1 MHEFI
6 YLHEYSISRLPTQS
20 KDCFIQQ
27 FTFHNNLQLYLSI
40 YLFICISISL
50 SLLLYACLS
59 IFCSYFP
66 RSHLSSPL
74 SCSCSLILSCLEE
87 MYWSVEHKV
96 YSSVWIEQES
106 ESLSN
111 LIICVK
117 CATHVYVVTTSSHLT
132 CPHAFSPAL
141 LFIIYS
147 VSLLEMA
154 L

>member
-6 YLHEYSISRLPTQS
+6 YLHEYSITRLPTQS

-40 YLFICISISL
+40 HLYIHLSL
-50 SLLLYACLS
+50 SPVICLSQYFLLLFSSFTPVISTFLFLFSYSVLPLKKWTEASNTKS
-59 IFCSYFP
+59 I
-66 RSHLSSPL
+66 L
-74 SCSCSLILSCLEE
+74 
-87 MYWSVEHKV
+87 
-96 YSSVWIEQES
+96 SVWIEQES

-117 CATHVYVVTTSSHLT
+117 CATHVYVVTPSSHLT